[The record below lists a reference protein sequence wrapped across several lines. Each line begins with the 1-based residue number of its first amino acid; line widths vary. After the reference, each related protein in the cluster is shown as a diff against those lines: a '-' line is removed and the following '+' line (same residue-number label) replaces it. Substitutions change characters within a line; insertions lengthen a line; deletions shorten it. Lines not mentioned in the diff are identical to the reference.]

1 MIIILL
7 GAPGVGKG
15 TQAKLLADKYHLKI
29 LSTGE
34 ILRMAVKEKTE
45 LGMKAEKIINKGD
58 LVSDDIVCTL
68 IENEL
73 VTADENFNGY
83 ILDGFPRTI
92 EQAKKLDLICAQNNL
107 NKPYIITLTLAEEE
121 IVRRLSARFYCSNC
135 DKSYNS
141 VTNPTK
147 IKGICDECL
156 GQNFYIRKDDKTE
169 IIKLRLTA
177 YLNQTKPL
185 IQYYGESK
193 NYYSIE
199 ADQNIQTIYSKV
211 ALFIDQSIK
220 VNLP

>member
-15 TQAKLLADKYHLKI
+15 TQAKLLAEKYHLKI

-34 ILRMAVKEKTE
+34 ILRKAVKEKTE
-45 LGMKAEKIINKGD
+45 IGMKAEKIINKGD

-73 VTADENFNGY
+73 VIADENFSGY

-92 EQAKKLDLICAQNNL
+92 EQAKKLDLICAKNDL
-107 NKPYIITLTLAEEE
+107 NKPYIVTLNLAEEE
-121 IVRRLSARFYCSNC
+121 IVKRLSARFYCSNC
-135 DKSYNS
+135 DQSYNA

-147 IKGICDECL
+147 IKDVCDICF

-199 ADQNIQTIYSKV
+199 ADQDIQTIYSEV

-220 VNLP
+220 VNLS

>member
-34 ILRMAVKEKTE
+34 ILRKAVKEKTE
-45 LGMKAEKIINKGD
+45 LGRKAEKIINKGD

-73 VTADENFNGY
+73 MIRDENFNGY

-92 EQAKKLDLICAQNNL
+92 EQAKKLDLICAKNNL
-107 NKPYIITLTLAEEE
+107 NKPYIVTLNLTEEE

-135 DKSYNS
+135 NQSYNS
-141 VTNPTK
+141 ITNPTK
-147 IKGICDECL
+147 VKGICDKCL
-156 GQNFYIRKDDKTE
+156 GQTFYIRKDDKAE
-169 IIKLRLTA
+169 IIELRLTA

-185 IQYYGESK
+185 IQYYCASK

-199 ADQNIQTIYSKV
+199 ADQDIQTIYSKV
-211 ALFIDQSIK
+211 TFFVDQSIK
-220 VNLP
+220 VNSS